1 MKLKSILS
9 FQEIYDLS
17 PVYNV
22 LIYKDYKIPCMCEF
36 YDKNLLINCKA
47 YLRKDMLE
55 KLTKKIYINDIE
67 FYIADRISTFSE
79 IGKVVYV
86 EFTLI
91 SKEPFNIETITPHFG
106 GVRV

>member
-1 MKLKSILS
+1 MKLNSILS

-17 PVYNV
+17 PIYNV
-22 LIYKDYKIPCMCEF
+22 LIYKDYKIPCICRF

-47 YLRKDMLE
+47 YLKEDMLE

-67 FYIADRISTFSE
+67 FYIADRITTFAE
-79 IGKVVYV
+79 VGKAVYV

-91 SKEPFNIETITPHFG
+91 NKKSFEIETIMPHFG